1 MLGGQ
6 WSVGRADRLM
16 DTAWSF
22 FTGRGKPRSL
32 RQRVDDWQL
41 TIAGPLSTRRWLT
54 GGRVHFTNR
63 RCSICQKIADTDPML
78 FTFWADVRDVGPEC
92 KKHWI
97 NVWVSHASCQQT
109 RHVEWMLFYRWAT
122 VYDAGPKV
130 KQHWFIVLYLL
141 GYIPTLWQWPNAGS
155 MPDTCL

>member
-32 RQRVDDWQL
+32 RQRVHDWQL

-97 NVWVSHASCQQT
+97 NVCCMLGIACLLPANTT
-109 RHVEWMLFYRWAT
+109 RCINVVLPLGQRRR
-122 VYDAGPKV
+122 
-130 KQHWFIVLYLL
+130 HWFIVLYLL

-155 MPDTCL
+155 MPAQCRLNAG